1 MKDDNIQKEFKY
13 INKNVKKT
21 KKLEKKEI
29 DVLER
34 LKVTY
39 AKQ

>member
-1 MKDDNIQKEFKY
+1 MKKA
-13 INKNVKKT
+13 

-39 AKQ
+39 AKQQDAIS